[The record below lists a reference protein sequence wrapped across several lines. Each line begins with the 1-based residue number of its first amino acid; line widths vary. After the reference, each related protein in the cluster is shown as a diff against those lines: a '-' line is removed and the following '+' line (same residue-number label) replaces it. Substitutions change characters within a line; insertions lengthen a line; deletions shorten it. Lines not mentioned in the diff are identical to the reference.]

1 MLDVNDQE
9 MMVLFGGS
17 EFGEVDKIWCVK
29 GSGR

>member
-17 EFGEVDKIWCVK
+17 EFGEKDKIWCENMMC
-29 GSGR
+29 